1 MPNRECWVLSPLMS
15 KDVSLITLVL
25 FRRHPSC
32 LDHCPCCPGRDVL
45 LMPLMRGR
53 SSDKSSPGEDAGV
66 VLTTL
71 VRGSSVG
78 INHTERRFDLSRD
91 HLLRS

>member
-1 MPNRECWVLSPLMS
+1 
-15 KDVSLITLVL
+15 
-25 FRRHPSC
+25 
-32 LDHCPCCPGRDVL
+32 
-45 LMPLMRGR
+45 MPLMRGR